1 MFRFRDL
8 SHGASVLIRTAE
20 AKQLCTKAELDVYTA
35 SLSRSIKKLSE
46 KELKGGVTRSRR
58 ARDKY
63 RSLAERQ
70 KRESRGKQG
79 AKGKCVAKGSER
91 TFRKADL
98 FGQVLSRYET
108 QIASVTGTGK
118 QSPAASKTT
127 AKSAAK
133 KNKSAAK
140 KKVTTKKKAAKKKS
154 TAKKASKKKTAPKK
168 AASKK
173 KASGKTTE
181 KKPPKKS
188 RRGNGRLCGQV
199 RNRNQPRQA

>member
-1 MFRFRDL
+1 VFRFRDL

-79 AKGKCVAKGSER
+79 AKGKCVAGIGTHVSQSGSVWPSAQSLR
-91 TFRKADL
+91 NANCFRDRH
-98 FGQVLSRYET
+98 GQTIAGSFQNDSQVSRQEESDIEKEGC
-108 QIASVTGTGK
+108 QEEVDHQEGVEEKDCSE
-118 QSPAASKTT
+118 
-127 AKSAAK
+127 KSCI
-133 KNKSAAK
+133 
-140 KKVTTKKKAAKKKS
+140 
-154 TAKKASKKKTAPKK
+154 
-168 AASKK
+168 
-173 KASGKTTE
+173 E
-181 KKPPKKS
+181 KE
-188 RRGNGRLCGQV
+188 GV
-199 RNRNQPRQA
+199 RKDD

>member
-1 MFRFRDL
+1 M
-8 SHGASVLIRTAE
+8 IRTAE

-127 AKSAAK
+127 AKSAD
-133 KNKSAAK
+133 K
-140 KKVTTKKKAAKKKS
+140 KKVTSKKKAAKKKS

-181 KKPPKKS
+181 KKPPKKKPARKRKAVRAGS
-188 RRGNGRLCGQV
+188 KSKSTTPSVKRSQV
-199 RNRNQPRQA
+199 STSTKKEFEIG